1 MRKIKTI
8 LTSALSLVALTSCD
22 GGGDVI
28 GSIDKVD
35 QTKTQ
40 LYVYNYDGG
49 FGTKWLNEVKGRFE
63 TTYADYQ
70 GKDGKV
76 GVQVLVENGKN
87 DGNKLLDD
95 INNNRNEIIFTEN
108 VSYYQFIAKRG
119 MYDITDIT
127 TSTLSDYNESVSIFD
142 KLTKEQQDYFKTSD
156 GKVYAV
162 PYRSNFEGII
172 YDIDLFDVNG
182 LYYAKGGC
190 PSEYSTFTQAN
201 NANKA
206 SGSFQAYLYTNLAGE
221 RSAGPDGLYGT
232 KDDGLPATYQEF
244 YNLCDYMKS
253 TFGITPFIWHGKAE
267 SRPDYLYKLM
277 EQLLADYEG
286 LEGYNTYFTYNGEAK
301 NLVESIDQNGN
312 VVKKAPTKITMD
324 NGYLVSH
331 SAGRYY
337 ASTFMENIIKNS
349 YYSSKSFNG
358 TYTHLLAQEDYLK
371 SKYEGNGAGAAF
383 LVDGIWWENEAEAT
397 GIYKDMAN
405 IEGAGRLERNFGI
418 LSLPKPTENEIG
430 QVATYSDNLYSLGF
444 INGNIK
450 EEKIELAKA
459 FLRLCFTE
467 AENVA
472 FNVNT
477 GCPRPMTYTM
487 SEQDMAKLSP
497 FGKEVYQIVQNN
509 PIVYAFANNDVY
521 KEYGSRRNI
530 RQGGCYKFNIAAN
543 LFDAFKYEGNTNN
556 SIDIFKNSMA
566 NDWNTFKEGLTNN

>member
-1 MRKIKTI
+1 
-8 LTSALSLVALTSCD
+8 
-22 GGGDVI
+22 
-28 GSIDKVD
+28 
-35 QTKTQ
+35 
-40 LYVYNYDGG
+40 
-49 FGTKWLNEVKGRFE
+49 
-63 TTYADYQ
+63 
-70 GKDGKV
+70 
-76 GVQVLVENGKN
+76 
-87 DGNKLLDD
+87 
-95 INNNRNEIIFTEN
+95 
-108 VSYYQFIAKRG
+108 
-119 MYDITDIT
+119 
-127 TSTLSDYNESVSIFD
+127 
-142 KLTKEQQDYFKTSD
+142 
-156 GKVYAV
+156 
-162 PYRSNFEGII
+162 
-172 YDIDLFDVNG
+172 
-182 LYYAKGGC
+182 
-190 PSEYSTFTQAN
+190 
-201 NANKA
+201 
-206 SGSFQAYLYTNLAGE
+206 
-221 RSAGPDGLYGT
+221 
-232 KDDGLPATYQEF
+232 
-244 YNLCDYMKS
+244 
-253 TFGITPFIWHGKAE
+253 
-267 SRPDYLYKLM
+267 M
-277 EQLLADYEG
+277 EQLIADYEG
-286 LEGYNTYFTYNGEAK
+286 LDGYNTYFTYNGTAK
-301 NLVESIDQNGN
+301 NLVQSIDANGN
-312 VVKKAPTKITMD
+312 VVKKAPVEITKD
-324 NGYLVSH
+324 NGYLMSH

-337 ASTFMENIIKNS
+337 ATAFMEKIITSK
-349 YYSSKSFNG
+349 YYSSESFQGN
-358 TYTHLLAQEDYLK
+358 YTHIYAQEDYLK